1 MGKRESRT
9 VFDTSTLKE
18 MQCVGILQIVSGG
31 YGFVV
36 PEEDKWGGDVFVAEK
51 NLNDAMNGDK
61 VLVSVT
67 VKKKGSSS
75 KNHTEGNV
83 ISIVEEGPRLF
94 IGLIKDDN
102 GLPIIIP
109 DDKRIKFM
117 VSPNGNTMNAQVG
130 DKVVF
135 HLSKPPI
142 RFGFG
147 KGEILEVIGQDNAPG
162 VDITCIVKAN
172 GIKTQFPDNVTKQVE
187 KIPTFVSGD
196 LIKEEISKGRHDL
209 RNLEIVTID
218 SEDTKD
224 VDDAISIEKKPNGNY
239 ILGVHIADV
248 THYVTADS
256 PLDKEAYERG
266 TSVYLPDRVIP
277 MLPRELSNG
286 ICSLNE
292 KVDRLAFTVM
302 MEINQNGEIIDNDI
316 FKSIIN
322 VKYKIAYNQIY
333 NLYEGEIPEQSEELK
348 AKYAPHIKDLDMM
361 RELASILHA
370 KRHERGSLDFD
381 FPETKVVLD
390 HMGVP
395 IEIKPYFL
403 SFANNIIEEFMLV
416 CNETVAQRF
425 FWLNVPFM
433 YRVHGEPDIEKIL
446 NLSKI
451 VKSMG
456 YTLKGTGK
464 IHPQAVQKL
473 LEQVKGK
480 PAERVISTM
489 TLRSLQKAEYKG
501 VNEGHFGLALEYY
514 THFTSPI
521 RRYPDLFIHRIMKM
535 VLDGELNE
543 EKENFYRDNVGEFA
557 KHCSLTER
565 AADSA
570 ENESIDLKKAE
581 FMKKYEGEKFEGI
594 ISNITSFGM
603 FIELPNTV
611 EGLVSYSSLPEYFTF
626 NSEKLIA
633 VGERSGTIFAVGD
646 TVGVIVSKVDIAN
659 RRVEFEIPYN
669 GVNKSK
675 KKPNK
680 ITKAT
685 KSKRN

>member
-1 MGKRESRT
+1 MDKNEKNKN
-9 VFDTSTLKE
+9 FDRSFLKE
-18 MQCVGILQIVSGG
+18 MQCIGVLQIVSGG

-36 PEEDKWGGDVFVAEK
+36 PEEDKWGGDIFVAEK
-51 NLNDAMNGDK
+51 NLHDAMNGDK

-67 VKKKGSSS
+67 VKKKGTSS

-83 ISIVEEGPRLF
+83 ISVIEEGPRLF
-94 IGLIKDDN
+94 IGKIKDDN
-102 GLPIIIP
+102 GLPVIIP
-109 DDKRIKFM
+109 DDVRIKFL
-117 VSPNGNTMNAQVG
+117 VSVMGSAKNAQVG

-142 RFGFG
+142 KFGLG
-147 KGEILEVIGQDNAPG
+147 KGEIIEVIGQENAPG

-172 GIKTQFPDNVTKQVE
+172 GIRTQFPDTVMKQVE
-187 KIPTFVSGD
+187 KISSFVTD
-196 LIKEEISKGRHDL
+196 EVIKEEIAKGRHDL

-224 VDDAISIEKKPNGNY
+224 VDDAISIERKPNGNY

-248 THYVTADS
+248 THYVTQDS

-302 MEINQNGEIIDNDI
+302 MEINSKGEIIDNDI
-316 FKSIIN
+316 FNSIIN

-333 NLYEGEIPEQSEELK
+333 NLYDETDSSGQSEELK
-348 AKYAPHIKDLDMM
+348 VKYASHIKDLDMM
-361 RELASILHA
+361 KELASILHA

-381 FPETKVVLD
+381 FPETKVILD

-433 YRVHGEPDIEKIL
+433 YRVHGEPDIEKIF
-446 NLSKI
+446 NLSRI

-456 YTLKGTGK
+456 FTLKGTGK
-464 IHPQAVQKL
+464 VHPQAIQKL
-473 LEQVKGK
+473 LEQIKGQ
-480 PAERVISTM
+480 PSERVISTM

-535 VLDGELNE
+535 VLAGELNE
-543 EKENFYRDNVGEFA
+543 EKDNFYRSNVGEYA

-565 AADSA
+565 AADNA
-570 ENESIDLKKAE
+570 ENESTDLKKAE
-581 FMKKYEGEKFEGI
+581 FMKKFEGEKFEGVI
-594 ISNITSFGM
+594 ANITSFGM
-603 FIELPNTV
+603 FVELPNTV
-611 EGLVSYSSLPEYFTF
+611 EGLVSYSSLPEYFTYD
-626 NSEKLIA
+626 SEKLTA
-633 VGERSGTIFAVGD
+633 VGERSGTIFAIGD
-646 TVGVIVSKVDIAN
+646 TVGVIVSKVDLML
-659 RRVEFEIPYN
+659 RRVDFEIPYN
-669 GVNKSK
+669 GPKKSIK
-675 KKPNK
+675 KTSGAKR
-680 ITKAT
+680 
-685 KSKRN
+685 KRN